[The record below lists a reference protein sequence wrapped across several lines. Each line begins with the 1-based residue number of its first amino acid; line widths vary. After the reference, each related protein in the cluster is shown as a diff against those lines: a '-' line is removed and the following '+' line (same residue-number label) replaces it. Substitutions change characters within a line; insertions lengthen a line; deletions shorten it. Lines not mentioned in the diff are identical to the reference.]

1 MRNGWRSSLSPDGN
15 ATSGAMSGDMRRWLS
30 TFSQSP
36 DTLREIQANHRCYAA
51 MHAELHASLRG
62 IRCNFFAAAACVT
75 HPRGGL
81 GVLDGAWAPAV
92 IDPQGAA
99 FLRHVHGVLAAL
111 NRGWFERLL
120 AGVEVEGCAGL
131 RGRGLDHALVA
142 LEQSAF
148 SRVMQAY
155 FGEDAARQARVMGG
169 INLALRRNPLLR
181 IPLMPRSLRVALR
194 VARRGR
200 QLDLCDEAQRCA
212 IGQMLVDI
220 IAAEAAARSN
230 RPVARQVPRP
240 MLQPEKRSGDLSC
253 ACRIVS
259 CQAGRGDDATSAACD
274 ARMRSW

>member
-1 MRNGWRSSLSPDGN
+1 
-15 ATSGAMSGDMRRWLS
+15 MRRWLS

-169 INLALRRNPLLR
+169 INLALRNPLLR

-230 RPVARQVPRP
+230 RPVARPMPRP